1 MHAVQH
7 TITDDRFR
15 HGWDALFA
23 TATEGVMH
31 VPEQYDKI
39 FPHALA
45 ISVICLTKAL
55 EVGVVSSM
63 VIARIR
69 YLPLKGQKMETTAV
83 AAMRSPQGKSQH
95 IRRLPSELLGPSD
108 DHQNLTNL
116 AKMPTRS
123 ASEFQ

>member
-7 TITDDRFR
+7 TITDDSFR

-39 FPHALA
+39 FPRALA

-55 EVGVVSSM
+55 EIGMVSSM

-69 YLPLKGQKMETTAV
+69 LFTLEGTENGND
-83 AAMRSPQGKSQH
+83 RSRSY
-95 IRRLPSELLGPSD
+95 
-108 DHQNLTNL
+108 
-116 AKMPTRS
+116 AKPARKISTYS
-123 ASEFQ
+123 KTSI